1 MIDKEFHR
9 DDEIEYMTYEGNRF
23 LIVHGVLK
31 DVQVESE
38 VVRIPDEVCE
48 IRRQAFLDARL
59 LGRMEALYV
68 PKTVKKVEY
77 LSFAGMTHLRYVEF
91 LAGIVTLEKGMFR
104 NCMELEYVVLPET
117 LRSIESRAFE
127 NCLALTT
134 VVLPKAWVQM
144 SEDAF
149 LHCVKLKDKR
159 IDAAL
164 ESAVYHRKKE
174 EEQMRRAKF
183 PHLYQEE
190 NKTQTEKTQPAQN
203 QAEVSEPPE
212 RRAIPPEEKERTTTF
227 PEKGKT
233 QANPVTE
240 KSAAEELLEA
250 LLLEEQEMV
259 QNLPVQ
265 PQTVQEEPP
274 KQTEAQFCIHEGV
287 LERCEVYNSRIIIPE
302 GVTALADR
310 VFYGRTELEEIIF
323 PSTLSYIGVQA
334 LEGTAWLEKE
344 REKNSCVVV
353 NGILVSA
360 FTNSMVMEATLPDS
374 VYRIAPYAFYRSEAQ
389 LVILPESVREI
400 DAYAFVEAGVT
411 EIDFSARA
419 DVLVHTPLAVRC
431 SQLKELYFPGQIP
444 RVEENFVIDCPALR
458 RVCLKWAQTAVDKK
472 AFPENVKIWVL

>member
-1 MIDKEFHR
+1 MKNEFR
-9 DDEIEYMTYEGNRF
+9 TEEIEYVEYEGNRF
-23 LIVHGVLK
+23 LIDRGVLK
-31 DVQVESE
+31 DVQVETE
-38 VVRIPDEVCE
+38 TVRIPDEVCE

-68 PKTVKKVEY
+68 PKTVKKVEH
-77 LSFAGMTHLRYVEF
+77 LSFAGMTHLRHVEL

-104 NCMELEYVVLPET
+104 NCLELEYIVLPET

-159 IDAAL
+159 IESAL

-190 NKTQTEKTQPAQN
+190 NKTQTEKTQSAQN
-203 QAEVSEPPE
+203 QPEMSEAPE
-212 RRAIPPEEKERTTTF
+212 KQEISPEEKGRTTKV
-227 PEKGKT
+227 PEKKQT
-233 QANPVTE
+233 APVTE

-250 LLLEEQEMV
+250 LLLEEQEMA

-287 LERCEVYNSRIIIPE
+287 LERCEVYHSRIIIPE

-310 VFYGRTELEEIIF
+310 VFYGRTELEEIVF
-323 PSTLSYIGVQA
+323 PSTLTYIGVQA

-374 VYRIAPYAFYRSEAQ
+374 VYRIAPYAFYHSEAQ
-389 LVILPESVREI
+389 LVILPDSVREI